1 MNDMKA
7 ILKTVFVLSAVL
19 VFAGCRK
26 EESPVPQGGM
36 NVLKVRLAA
45 EDSEVN
51 DAVAFRFDGGI
62 LKETF
67 GNLGACGG
75 NTFTMHFTDRSGI
88 LFFWANAAT
97 VIADAGFAVGETTLE
112 SFMEYAATAEMM
124 TSDGVTM
131 TASVPLVDAGSE
143 ITVKLVRSV
152 ARIDLVSE
160 YEGVAVRKVTVRRLA
175 EKGYVNE
182 GVPASGSL
190 EQSDAVADFG
200 DSPFAGGTMELFY
213 LCEQPDGKYEVEIDV
228 TVGGAWRKLRSSLD
242 APVRNTVYSLTV
254 YGNGASVGVAVSG
267 DGWETGE
274 GSSSGQVMKGLID
287 VESSRLPEGT
297 RVSATRDT
305 LFLPFTGCSAG
316 LALIAES
323 GTDVAVKGS
332 IDGVELVR
340 SDTRSLS
347 PLAFFEIEGAHRY
360 PGKVREYIYLDI
372 FSGDTN
378 TGRVVIVAEANPVGL
393 SGLMELDRNGVCDFG
408 RYVDGELGTITLP
421 EGMGV
426 CLEFPEG
433 EKEWVRLVEISG
445 NAFRIEGGWRPNDPE
460 ADGRVQSV
468 SLRVTSDDGRQ
479 SEVYTL
485 KRRNWGLPVV
495 DINGTWWCKYNL
507 RGNVKNFGDQITVAA
522 DPASGDALAEYLI
535 TCPDEEFL
543 RIAGD
548 QYQGGR
554 QDGLKIVNADGH
566 LSYAGFD
573 PSSNQDFGT
582 LDPEYMAPDGY
593 MVPGYSEY
601 RFFTWNENANL
612 GYGSNAFNNL
622 LGQRLSFTITER
634 NLSVGGADYGPVHI
648 YDFSYEGSHWV
659 MAGLGH
665 QYNATDIAPMSLLFA
680 TYGAGGRSWMMEGYR
695 ESEDGRGNWFRY
707 TAQNAQKT
715 RVVRCIKTPVD
726 YIY

>member
-1 MNDMKA
+1 MRD

-19 VFAGCRK
+19 VFSGCRK
-26 EESPVPQGGM
+26 EESLMPQDGM

-51 DAVAFRFDGGI
+51 DVVAFRFDGGI

-67 GNLGACGG
+67 GSLGAVDGG
-75 NTFTMHFTDRSGI
+75 TFTMHFTDRSGI
-88 LFFWANAAT
+88 LFFWANAAS
-97 VIADAGFAVGETTLE
+97 VIAEAGFAVGETTLE

-131 TASVPLVDAGSE
+131 TASVPLKDAGSE
-143 ITVKLVRSV
+143 ITVRLIRSV

-160 YEGVAVRKVTVRRLA
+160 YEGVAVRKITVRQVSRM
-175 EKGYVNE
+175 GYVND
-182 GVPASGSL
+182 GIPALASL
-190 EQSDAVADFG
+190 EQSDAVVDFG
-200 DSPFAGGTMELFY
+200 DSPFAGGTRELFY
-213 LCEQPDGKYEVEIDV
+213 LCEQPEGKYEVEVDV
-228 TVGGAWRKLRSSLD
+228 TVEGAWRKLRSSLD

-267 DGWETGE
+267 DGWERGE
-274 GSSSGQVMKGLID
+274 GSSSEQVMKGLID

-316 LALIAES
+316 LALVAES

-340 SDTRSLS
+340 SDSRSMS

-372 FSGDTN
+372 FSGDTK
-378 TGRVVIVAEANPVGL
+378 TGRVVVVAEANPVGL
-393 SGLMELDRNGVCDFG
+393 AGLIEFDRNGVCDFG
-408 RYVDGELGTITLP
+408 RYVDGTLGTMTLP
-421 EGMGV
+421 EGMNV

-433 EKEWVRLVEISG
+433 EKEWARLVEISG
-445 NAFRIEGGWRPNDPE
+445 NIFRIEGGWRPNDPE

-468 SLRVTSDDGRQ
+468 SVKVTSDDGKQ
-479 SEVYTL
+479 TEVYTL

-507 RGNVKNFGDQITVAA
+507 RGNVKEFADQITVGM
-522 DPASGDALAEYLI
+522 DPAGGDALAEYLR
-535 TCPDEEFL
+535 TCPDEEFI

-554 QDGLKIVNADGH
+554 QDGLKIVNTDGD

-573 PSSNQDFGT
+573 PSSNQDFGI

-634 NLSVGGADYGPVHI
+634 NLSVDGADYGPVHI
-648 YDFSYEGSHWV
+648 YDFVHEGSHWV

-665 QYNATDIAPMSLLFA
+665 QYNATDIDPMSVLFA
-680 TYGAGGRSWMMEGYR
+680 TYGAGGRSWMIEGYP
-695 ESEDGRGNWFRY
+695 EAGDGRGNWY
-707 TAQNAQKT
+707 KYAAQNAQKT